1 MYSMKAASL
10 NRHILLPLGVLVL
23 AWLFEFLLT
32 PGSACAQVGDQP
44 PLNIL
49 DAVGIDQRLDE
60 QVPADLTFRDETG
73 AAVRLGDYFK
83 SERPT
88 ILVLAYYRCPMLCTE
103 VLNGLV
109 NSMQKTNLDMGRQ
122 YQVLTV
128 SFDPK
133 DSSELAAQKKVTYA
147 KSYGRPGTETGWH
160 FLTGEPESIKQLT
173 QAVGFRF
180 AYDPATDQYAHGSG
194 IMVLT
199 PQGKLSRYFYG
210 IEYPARDLRLALVE
224 ASSGKIGSAVDQL
237 LLLCYHYDPATGKY
251 TASAMML
258 VRLGGVLT
266 MLAIFSFIGRGWYR
280 DWKTSRKQVTVAH

>member
-1 MYSMKAASL
+1 MKTAHSNHEKRL
-10 NRHILLPLGVLVL
+10 PPFEQCILLL
-23 AWLFEFLLT
+23 AYLSVILLA
-32 PGSACAQVGDQP
+32 PSLAFAQAGDQP

-49 DAVGIDQRLDE
+49 DSVGIDQRLNE
-60 QVPADLTFRDETG
+60 QVPPDLSFHDETG
-73 AAVRLGDYFK
+73 ATVHLGDYFN

-109 NSMQKTNLDMGRQ
+109 DSLQKTSLDMGRQ

-133 DSSELAAQKKVTYA
+133 DSPELAAQKKSTYA
-147 KSYGRPGTETGWH
+147 KSYGREGTETAWH
-160 FLTGEPESIKQLT
+160 FLTGEPEAIKQLT

-180 AYDPATDQYAHGSG
+180 AYDPATSQYAHASG

-251 TASAMML
+251 TASAMLL
-258 VRLGGVLT
+258 VRFGGVLT
-266 MLAIFSFIGRGWYR
+266 MLAIFSFIGHGWYR
-280 DWKTSRKQVTVAH
+280 DWKTSRKQMTVAH